1 MAEKVLAATLL
12 EPLRIEIREY
22 DMPQIGRDEAILR
35 VERCGICGSDVQGWQ
50 SMRRGVRIL
59 GHENLGHIAK
69 IGDRAAARWGVKEG
83 DRVALEEYLP
93 CGVCD
98 VCRSGEYRFCPQTD
112 IGLNDH
118 TLWYG
123 STPTSRE
130 PALWGGYA
138 QYMYLHPD
146 TVLHHVPDQL
156 DANLAAFYLPL
167 SNGFEWAINY
177 GGVTAGKVVL
187 VQGPGQQGLACVMA
201 AKEAGASHVIVSG
214 IGRDEARLAAARQLG
229 ADAVVNVDAEDLV
242 ECVNDITGGQGADVT
257 INVSG
262 ADGTVAESIAAAA
275 RNGVIVLG
283 GAGTQLLDTSSTGR
297 KNLTVKWAHGH
308 SYESVELAIQSIA
321 AGRYPVELVTTHHF
335 ALAEAAYA
343 VQSVAGEGAPGAIHV
358 SIDPWA

>member
-1 MAEKVLAATLL
+1 
-12 EPLRIEIREY
+12 
-22 DMPQIGRDEAILR
+22 
-35 VERCGICGSDVQGWQ
+35 
-50 SMRRGVRIL
+50 
-59 GHENLGHIAK
+59 
-69 IGDRAAARWGVKEG
+69 
-83 DRVALEEYLP
+83 
-93 CGVCD
+93 
-98 VCRSGEYRFCPQTD
+98 
-112 IGLNDH
+112 
-118 TLWYG
+118 
-123 STPTSRE
+123 
-130 PALWGGYA
+130 
-138 QYMYLHPD
+138 MYLHPD